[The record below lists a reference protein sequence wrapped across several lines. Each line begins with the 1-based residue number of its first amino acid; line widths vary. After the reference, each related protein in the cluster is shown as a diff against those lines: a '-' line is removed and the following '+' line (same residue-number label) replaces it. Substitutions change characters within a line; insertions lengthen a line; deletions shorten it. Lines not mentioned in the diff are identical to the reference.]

1 MDMEHVSSEAETQ
14 FYFGQLLGG
23 LPALKELADVVSPA
37 KGAVG
42 LNSGEINSTTVGP
55 LWTWLEVIQGGRS
68 SPVSF
73 SRIECYL

>member
-55 LWTWLEVIQGGRS
+55 L
-68 SPVSF
+68 
-73 SRIECYL
+73 